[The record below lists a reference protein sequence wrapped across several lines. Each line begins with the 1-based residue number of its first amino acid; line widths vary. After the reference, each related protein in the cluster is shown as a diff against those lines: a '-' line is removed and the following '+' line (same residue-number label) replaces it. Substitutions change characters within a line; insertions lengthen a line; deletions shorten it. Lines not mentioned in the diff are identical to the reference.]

1 MSDFSPQ
8 EQSFALM
15 PAMPVDMMPLLD
27 APPVLELP
35 ASTDVQPH
43 EVTFRQLRGHEI
55 GRILHL
61 REEIRL
67 PAAARSDG
75 SFATRE
81 KKETRTASSV
91 PSCATANTSARSACC
106 Q

>member
-15 PAMPVDMMPLLD
+15 PALPAGLMPLLGV
-27 APPVLELP
+27 PPPLELG
-35 ASTDVQPH
+35 STDVQPH
-43 EVTFRQLRGHEI
+43 DVTFRQLRGHEI
-55 GRILHL
+55 SRIVHL

-81 KKETRTASSV
+81 KKETRTASWV
-91 PSCATANTSARSACC
+91 PSFTSVSTSAPCACC
-106 Q
+106 R

>member
-15 PAMPVDMMPLLD
+15 PAMPVGMMPLLD
-27 APPVLELP
+27 APPP
-35 ASTDVQPH
+35 AASTDVQPH
-43 EVTFRQLRGHEI
+43 EITFRQLRGHEI
-55 GRILHL
+55 ARVLHL

-81 KKETRTASSV
+81 KKETRTASSG
-91 PSCATANTSARSACC
+91 PSCASGNTSARSACC

>member
-15 PAMPVDMMPLLD
+15 PAMPVDMMRLLD
-27 APPVLELP
+27 APPVLQP

-43 EVTFRQLRGHEI
+43 EITFRQLRAHET

-61 REEIRL
+61 RQEIRL
-67 PAAARSDG
+67 PTAARSDG

-81 KKETRTASSV
+81 KKETRTASSA

>member
-27 APPVLELP
+27 APPLPLP
-35 ASTDVQPH
+35 ASTDIQPH

-67 PAAARSDG
+67 PTAARSDG

-81 KKETRTASSV
+81 KKETRTASSGL
-91 PSCATANTSARSACC
+91 SCASANTSARSACC

>member
-1 MSDFSPQ
+1 MSDFSQQ

-15 PAMPVDMMPLLD
+15 PALPAGLMPLLD
-27 APPVLELP
+27 APPPRELG
-35 ASTDVQPH
+35 STDVQP
-43 EVTFRQLRGHEI
+43 EDVTFRQLRGHEI
-55 GRILHL
+55 GRIVHL

-81 KKETRTASSV
+81 KKETRTASWV
-91 PSCATANTSARSACC
+91 PSFTSVSTSAPCACC
-106 Q
+106 R